1 MTEDDDMLEND
12 LRRAADLMDPV
23 PAALLQSAVEAFAL
37 RSLAAE
43 LAALS
48 FDSLAETTTVRSGY
62 GTRLLSFDGA
72 THTVD
77 VELSFTDG
85 SGRLL
90 GSIHPPEETEV
101 SVERPEHTVVLRT
114 DPFGR
119 FSCRDLAPGPL
130 SLRCRVGG
138 AELVTEWITV

>member
-1 MTEDDDMLEND
+1 MLEND
-12 LRRAADLMDPV
+12 LRRAADVMDPV
-23 PAALLQSAVEAFAL
+23 PARLLQSAVESFTL
-37 RSLAAE
+37 RSLEAE

-72 THTVD
+72 GHTVD

-90 GSIHPPEETEV
+90 GSIHPPCETDV
-101 SVERPEHTVVLRT
+101 VMSRPGREVVLRT

-119 FSCRDLAPGPL
+119 FVCRDLEPGPL
-130 SLRCRVGG
+130 SLRCRVTG